1 MSTGKTITLITGAN
15 SGIGFELAAQL
26 LAKGTHHVLLGSRSP
41 SKGRAALQ
49 RLQALESPG
58 TASLI
63 HLDVTDD
70 TTIAAAVAQIET
82 EHGHLDILVNNAAIG
97 RAGET
102 DTRKAMRECFDTNAT
117 GPAMLGYAFEELLGK
132 SRDPMRR
139 IVNVS
144 SGAGSVGRMFDP
156 NRRAVTGLGR
166 TVRTRPSPF
175 PLLVGLTRFDADDI
189 LQIPYQASK
198 AALSMV
204 SAQQSLDFAP
214 HGVKVLCWNPGFT
227 VSDLGPFNKV
237 EHGAKPVEV
246 AVRPLVEILEGKR
259 DAEANVFLSED
270 GGKYPW

>member
-1 MSTGKTITLITGAN
+1 MTS
-15 SGIGFELAAQL
+15 IGFELATQL

-41 SKGRAALQ
+41 SKGHAALE
-49 RLQALESPG
+49 RLQSRSDLPG
-58 TASLI
+58 TASFV

-70 TTIAAAVAQIET
+70 TTIASAVTQIET
-82 EHGHLDILVNNAAIG
+82 DHGRLDILVNNAAIG

-156 NRRAVTGLGR
+156 NRRAVSGLGR
-166 TVRTRPSPF
+166 T
-175 PLLVGLTRFDADDI
+175 L
-189 LQIPYQASK
+189 PYQASK

-214 HGVKVLCWNPGFT
+214 YGVKVLCWNPGFT

>member
-1 MSTGKTITLITGAN
+1 MSTGKTITLITG
-15 SGIGFELAAQL
+15 GIGFELATQL

-41 SKGRAALQ
+41 SKGHAALE
-49 RLQALESPG
+49 RLQSRSDLPG
-58 TASLI
+58 TASFV

-70 TTIAAAVAQIET
+70 TTIASAVTQIET
-82 EHGHLDILVNNAAIG
+82 DHGRLDILVNNAAIG

-139 IVNVS
+139 IVN
-144 SGAGSVGRMFDP
+144 
-156 NRRAVTGLGR
+156 L
-166 TVRTRPSPF
+166 
-175 PLLVGLTRFDADDI
+175 
-189 LQIPYQASK
+189 PYQASK

-214 HGVKVLCWNPGFT
+214 YGVKVLCWNPGFT

>member
-166 TVRTRPSPF
+166 T
-175 PLLVGLTRFDADDI
+175 
-189 LQIPYQASK
+189 IPYQASK